1 MVSFP
6 PLTYYFFRSNFTMVS
21 EETIETHHK
30 ISWIFESMV
39 QPIIGVPG
47 IITNVIAILILCS
60 QEMSSVF
67 NRMFVLK
74 VIYDILDIIFTLLNV
89 TRRKEHSEI
98 LEYMFA
104 YGIYQ
109 LHSFV
114 FCGSIYMTV
123 ALSLDRYR
131 G

>member
-1 MVSFP
+1 M
-6 PLTYYFFRSNFTMVS
+6 LS

-30 ISWIFESMV
+30 ISWIFETV
-39 QPIIGVPG
+39 LQPIIGIPG
-47 IITNVIAILILCS
+47 IITNIIAILILCS